1 MGSSKVKA
9 LIEITK
15 VVVSIAVGY
24 GIYYTWMNAR
34 GDMDPEYYAI
44 ISGAIAAIM
53 CYALLKKLAK
63 GAPDA

>member
-15 VVVSIAVGY
+15 VAVSIAVGY
-24 GIYYTWMNAR
+24 GMYYTWINSR

-44 ISGAIAAIM
+44 IAGAICSIM
-53 CYALLKKLAK
+53 SYTLLKKLSK
-63 GAPDA
+63 GAPES